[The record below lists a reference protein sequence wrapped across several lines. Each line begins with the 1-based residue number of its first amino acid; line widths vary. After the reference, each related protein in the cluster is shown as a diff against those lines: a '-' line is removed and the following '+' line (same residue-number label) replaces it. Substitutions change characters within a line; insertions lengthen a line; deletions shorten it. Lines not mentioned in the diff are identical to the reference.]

1 MAESPEIWIACLSS
15 ASIRTRV
22 TGHPAKAPRPSN
34 VALNE
39 LDSVM
44 QRGKHEQDPRIREI
58 SDRILAALVK
68 KGWTQEQLEIEARF
82 GQGYLTRLLKGR
94 QKRILP
100 RTVQRIEVALDLP
113 GGALIAGL
121 DLSDDLAF
129 GGRALQQ
136 IDGYSDAEFQVARLE
151 PRIPFEVFLEARRTR
166 LPTPPAL
173 ISVDFLRAY
182 VKFLAEHLF
191 GDPNVKRS
199 DLRRSA
205 PRNESPSAE
214 PDRMGLDAT
223 GGRMAPG

>member
-1 MAESPEIWIACLSS
+1 
-15 ASIRTRV
+15 
-22 TGHPAKAPRPSN
+22 
-34 VALNE
+34 
-39 LDSVM
+39 M

-100 RTVQRIEVALDLP
+100 RTLQRIETALDLP
-113 GGALIAGL
+113 GGALVAGL
-121 DLSDDLAF
+121 DVGDEMGLA
-129 GGRALQQ
+129 GSLGSRALQQ
-136 IDGYSDAEFQVARLE
+136 IEGYSDAEFQVARLE

-173 ISVDFLRAY
+173 VTVDFLRAY

-199 DLRRSA
+199 DFRRSS
-205 PRNESPSAE
+205 PRNEPPLGAPIGE
-214 PDRMGLDAT
+214 LERKPVAGNGR
-223 GGRMAPG
+223 GGSS

>member
-1 MAESPEIWIACLSS
+1 
-15 ASIRTRV
+15 
-22 TGHPAKAPRPSN
+22 
-34 VALNE
+34 
-39 LDSVM
+39 M

-100 RTVQRIEVALDLP
+100 RTLQRIETALDLP
-113 GGALIAGL
+113 SGALVAGLDITDELSFGGALG
-121 DLSDDLAF
+121 S
-129 GGRALQQ
+129 RALQQ
-136 IDGYSDAEFQVARLE
+136 IEGYPDAEFQVARLE

-173 ISVDFLRAY
+173 ITVDFLRAY

-191 GDPNVKRS
+191 GDANVKRS
-199 DLRRSA
+199 DFRRSA
-205 PRNESPSAE
+205 PRHEAPAE
-214 PDRMGLDAT
+214 EAERKSREVS
-223 GGRMAPG
+223 GGKLGSG